1 MVSASPISEGTNGPA
16 DERLALA
23 DVASLVNA
31 RLDELETRQPTRRAV
46 ERVDGR
52 TVRFYAAKGIIEP
65 PERDGRNAWYSP
77 RHVLAL
83 LAVKACQARGLSLTQ
98 IGALVRDASD
108 ESLRRLVD
116 AGNATPATAPAA
128 LAAPEIVPSFRIPV
142 TDGVALELAVRPRAD
157 QLAELAPLLAQ
168 LAAVLRPHP
177 TSSQRKP

>member
-1 MVSASPISEGTNGPA
+1 MVSVSPTSERTPGPA

-52 TVRFYAAKGIIEP
+52 TVRFYTAKGIVEP
-65 PERDGRNAWYSP
+65 PEREGRNAWYSP

-83 LAVKACQARGLSLTQ
+83 LAVKACQALGLSLTQ

-108 ESLRRLVD
+108 ESLQRLVE
-116 AGNATPATAPAA
+116 AGTGPSPATVPTI
-128 LAAPEIVPSFRIPV
+128 PEIVPSFRIPV

-177 TSSQRKP
+177 TSQRKP